1 MRDWN
6 HNGKKDGF
14 DAFWENE
21 ISTADNIPKKPTS
34 SRNDSKKRT
43 DKNEKMSECIINII
57 VIAFWSVVFFILFS
71 ILFDQQKMKA

>member
-21 ISTADNIPKKPTS
+21 ISTADNIPKKPTYS
-34 SRNDSKKRT
+34 SKDYKKRNDRNKK
-43 DKNEKMSECIINII
+43 MAECIINII

>member
-14 DAFWENE
+14 DALWENE

-34 SRNDSKKRT
+34 SRNDRKKRN
-43 DKNEKMSECIINII
+43 DRNEKMSEYIINII

-71 ILFDQQKMKA
+71 TLFD

>member
-21 ISTADNIPKKPTS
+21 ISTADNIPNKPTS
-34 SRNDSKKRT
+34 STNDYKKRNDR
-43 DKNEKMSECIINII
+43 NKMMAEYIINII

-71 ILFDQQKMKA
+71 VFFD

>member
-21 ISTADNIPKKPTS
+21 ISTADNIPNKPTS
-34 SRNDSKKRT
+34 STNDYKKRNDRNKKMA
-43 DKNEKMSECIINII
+43 EYIINII

-71 ILFDQQKMKA
+71 VFFD

>member
-21 ISTADNIPKKPTS
+21 INTADNIPNKPTS
-34 SRNDSKKRT
+34 SRNDRQKRT
-43 DKNEKMSECIINII
+43 DRNKKMAECIINII
-57 VIAFWSVVFFILFS
+57 VIAFWSVVFYMILS
-71 ILFDQQKMKA
+71 ILFD

>member
-34 SRNDSKKRT
+34 SSNDYKKRNDRNKK
-43 DKNEKMSECIINII
+43 MAECIINII
-57 VIAFWSVVFFILFS
+57 VIAFWSVIFYMILS
-71 ILFDQQKMKA
+71 ILFD

>member
-21 ISTADNIPKKPTS
+21 IITADNFANKPS
-34 SRNDSKKRT
+34 
-43 DKNEKMSECIINII
+43 C
-57 VIAFWSVVFFILFS
+57 L
-71 ILFDQQKMKA
+71 